1 MVFMNKGL
9 KAYAVQGK
17 CVNASFTIEAAYVVP
32 IIMLWVMLWI
42 FALFLYH
49 DKNILKGA
57 AYETVAVSCEERR
70 IKDVKEAY
78 ETEQYF
84 DSRISGKLM
93 LFSKVHAQAVWEE
106 DILYLEV
113 KARKGFL
120 HVKVKARMHYT
131 QPEKEIRKFRM
142 LKEVGE
148 KIGEAMENQLSE
160 GD

>member
-1 MVFMNKGL
+1 MNRRFET
-9 KAYAVQGK
+9 YAVRGK
-17 CVNASFTIEAAYVVP
+17 CMNASFTIEAAYVVP

-57 AYETVAVSCEERR
+57 AYETVAVSCEERK
-70 IKDVKEAY
+70 INNVQEALRAK
-78 ETEQYF
+78 QYF

-93 LFSKVHAQAVWEE
+93 LFSKVHTQAVWQE
-106 DILYLEV
+106 DVLYMEV
-113 KARKGFL
+113 KAEKGFL

-131 QPEKEIRKFRM
+131 QPEKEIRKWKR

-148 KIGEAMENQLSE
+148 KIGEAMENNLSE
-160 GD
+160 RD